1 MLEQAPAEYYIDES
15 GNTGDLSTVKIDSY
29 FVEQRMFALAAFG
42 CTLDQDFTDKLGALK
57 KAHRIQSSE
66 LKSKQAYDK
75 PRFIFDLLD
84 LLETRRAPIFIELV
98 DKHFFVVVNIIERM
112 VVPYVGECD
121 TQPGALW
128 MKGVMANYMALY
140 APPELAHAFCRM
152 LPKQRPRGN
161 TRTLQANNSVGAGKR
176 SSAY

>member
-98 DKHFFVVVNIIERM
+98 DKHFFVV
-112 VVPYVGECD
+112 
-121 TQPGALW
+121 
-128 MKGVMANYMALY
+128 
-140 APPELAHAFCRM
+140 
-152 LPKQRPRGN
+152 
-161 TRTLQANNSVGAGKR
+161 
-176 SSAY
+176 